1 VQPAGRTVLVT
12 GASSGIGAATARA
25 FARRGARVLVMARS
39 SDKLDQLAA
48 AIRTAG
54 GDAHP
59 YAVDCGDR
67 DAVAEVAERISG
79 ELGTPDVL
87 VNNAGA
93 GSFRF
98 FDETDPLEFEQMMA
112 APYFAAVYVTRAF
125 LPAMIVRGSGLVV
138 CVNAPI
144 AFVSWPAAA
153 GYAGARWALRGLCEA
168 LHADLRGTGVK
179 VSQVV
184 PGKVSSAYFEH
195 NSGAEESIP
204 RIARFVKTLTPEDV
218 ADAILVAVE
227 REQRLMFTPLAL
239 RLMVAQARFFPHL
252 TESLLAR
259 TGRRRPDARS

>member
-1 VQPAGRTVLVT
+1 VLVT
-12 GASSGIGAATARA
+12 GASSGIGAATARE

-39 SDKLDQLAA
+39 ADKLEQLAET
-48 AIRTAG
+48 IRADG
-54 GDAHP
+54 GDARP
-59 YAVDCGDR
+59 FAVDCGDR
-67 DAVAEVAERISG
+67 DAVAEVAGRISS

-98 FDETDPLEFEQMMA
+98 FDETDPAEFEQMMA
-112 APYFAAVYVTRAF
+112 VPYFAAVYVTRAF
-125 LPAMIVRGSGLVV
+125 LPAMIARGSGLVV
-138 CVNAPI
+138 CVNTPV

-184 PGKVSSAYFEH
+184 PGKVSSSYFEH

-204 RIARFVKTLTPEDV
+204 RISRLVRTLTPEEV
-218 ADAILVAVE
+218 AGAIVAAVE
-227 REQRLMFTPLAL
+227 REQRLVFTPLAL
-239 RLMVAQARFFPHL
+239 RLLVAQARFFPHL

-259 TGRRRPDARS
+259 TGRSRPGTRH